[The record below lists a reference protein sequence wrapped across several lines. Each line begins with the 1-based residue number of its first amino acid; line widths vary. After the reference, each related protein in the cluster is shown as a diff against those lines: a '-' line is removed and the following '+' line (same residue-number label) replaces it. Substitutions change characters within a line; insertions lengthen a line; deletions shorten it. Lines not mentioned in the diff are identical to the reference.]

1 MKGKTKSGFEY
12 KISKERLDNYELLE
26 AIGELETNPLI
37 LSKIVIM
44 LLGKKQTEVLKDHL
58 RTEDG
63 FVPAEKMTEEI
74 TEIFESQSSTK
85 NS

>member
-44 LLGKKQTEVLKDHL
+44 LLGKKQTAALKDHL

>member
-26 AIGELETNPLI
+26 AIIELETNPLT
-37 LSKIVIM
+37 LSKVVIM
-44 LLGKKQTEVLKDHL
+44 LLGKEQTEKLKDHL
-58 RTEDG
+58 RTKAG
-63 FVPAEKMTEEI
+63 IVPAEKMSEEI
-74 TEIFESQSSTK
+74 TEIFQSHSNTK

>member
-26 AIGELETNPLI
+26 AIGELETNPLA
-37 LSKIVIM
+37 LSKVVIM
-44 LLGKKQTEVLKDHL
+44 LLGEKQTEALKDHL

-63 FVPAEKMTEEI
+63 FVPAKKMSEEI
-74 TEIFESQSSTK
+74 TEIFESQSNTK

>member
-12 KISKERLDNYELLE
+12 KILKERLDNYELLE
-26 AIGELETNPLI
+26 AIGELDTNPLI
-37 LSKIVIM
+37 LSKVVIM
-44 LLGKKQTEVLKDHL
+44 LLGKEQTEKLKDHL

-63 FVPAEKMTEEI
+63 LVPAEKMSEEI
-74 TEIFESQSSTK
+74 TEIFQGQSNTK

>member
-26 AIGELETNPLI
+26 AIVELETNPLT
-37 LSKIVIM
+37 LSKVVIM
-44 LLGKKQTEVLKDHL
+44 LLGKEQTEKLKDHL
-58 RTEDG
+58 RTKDG
-63 FVPAEKMTEEI
+63 IVPAEKMSEEI
-74 TEIFESQSSTK
+74 TEIFQSHSNTK

>member
-26 AIGELETNPLI
+26 AIVELETNPLT
-37 LSKIVIM
+37 LSKVVIM
-44 LLGKKQTEVLKDHL
+44 LLGKEQTEKLKDHL
-58 RTEDG
+58 RTKDG
-63 FVPAEKMTEEI
+63 IVPAEKTSEEI
-74 TEIFESQSSTK
+74 TEIFQSHSNTK

>member
-26 AIGELETNPLI
+26 AIGELEINPLI

-44 LLGKKQTEVLKDHL
+44 LLGKKQTEALKDHL

-63 FVPAEKMTEEI
+63 FVPAEKMTKEI